1 MGGQETDS
9 LGSLVYP
16 PDMGKKNEEK
26 KTNSTIALPVLKIL
40 RRESD
45 KEHPLFQNQI
55 IHWLRKELPAG
66 SRLPN
71 RKTVKDALDYLDAQA
86 HLVEK
91 EFPCRKAEPVKEF
104 PIQKAIRGQGV
115 FLGKRRFDE
124 GLAFRLS
131 MLIVESDEF
140 SKSEKN
146 ALVKTIYED
155 HSRYTMEN
163 VMPAIE
169 EAISRNS
176 AAGMARSSILNSIT
190 KEIKSGT
197 PLLVR
202 LKGKSGAITV
212 LPLRWAFAP
221 RLSVVALVHD
231 KEKGGVKSRTFAIDD
246 LADAK
251 RANPGDDDYKVL
263 NQAFDEGIRKSRWEI
278 DAPIGEPK
286 DGARPV
292 PYVDEEGG
300 LFLSYRQESLDERDR
315 DEALALLAR
324 HATFEKGASP
334 EKVLFAIEWAYA
346 GEDAN
351 DCKARRKIL
360 RADQP
365 FLGAILVYCSWL
377 VRQDGTSPEAARKA
391 LGLVWQEAAGVE
403 EIGTDGW
410 SRLVASLAWHL
421 LLHRDGEFNDLAFPE
436 GSRYIDRGILLNF
449 VTDIGEWEKLADRAE
464 KIGSVRWLR
473 PLLYIYLESFVG
485 EEGFDETRLW
495 RLFQAASPLPE
506 YIDQALVDAIYRL
519 KPEWRA
525 DAAKEDYLYD
535 PGTTTDNPIG
545 TLGNLL
551 DERAAR
557 ASRE

>member
-231 KEKGGVKSRTFAIDD
+231 KEKGG
-246 LADAK
+246 
-251 RANPGDDDYKVL
+251 
-263 NQAFDEGIRKSRWEI
+263 
-278 DAPIGEPK
+278 
-286 DGARPV
+286 
-292 PYVDEEGG
+292 
-300 LFLSYRQESLDERDR
+300 
-315 DEALALLAR
+315 
-324 HATFEKGASP
+324 
-334 EKVLFAIEWAYA
+334 
-346 GEDAN
+346 
-351 DCKARRKIL
+351 
-360 RADQP
+360 
-365 FLGAILVYCSWL
+365 
-377 VRQDGTSPEAARKA
+377 
-391 LGLVWQEAAGVE
+391 
-403 EIGTDGW
+403 
-410 SRLVASLAWHL
+410 
-421 LLHRDGEFNDLAFPE
+421 
-436 GSRYIDRGILLNF
+436 
-449 VTDIGEWEKLADRAE
+449 
-464 KIGSVRWLR
+464 
-473 PLLYIYLESFVG
+473 
-485 EEGFDETRLW
+485 
-495 RLFQAASPLPE
+495 
-506 YIDQALVDAIYRL
+506 
-519 KPEWRA
+519 
-525 DAAKEDYLYD
+525 
-535 PGTTTDNPIG
+535 
-545 TLGNLL
+545 
-551 DERAAR
+551 
-557 ASRE
+557 

>member
-1 MGGQETDS
+1 MD
-9 LGSLVYP
+9 
-16 PDMGKKNEEK
+16 KKNEEK

-45 KEHPLFQNQI
+45 KEHPLLQDQI
-55 IHWLRKELPAG
+55 IGFLGKELPAG

-71 RKTVKDALDYLDAQA
+71 RKTVKDALEYLDAQA

-131 MLIVESDEF
+131 MLIVESGEF

-155 HSRYTMEN
+155 HSRYTMKN

-169 EAISRNS
+169 EAISRNP
-176 AAGMARSSILNSIT
+176 AAGMARSSMLNSIT

-202 LKGKSGAITV
+202 LKDKNGAITV

-221 RLSVVALVHD
+221 RLSVLALVHD

-251 RANPGDDDYKVL
+251 QANPGDDDYKVL
-263 NQAFDEGIRKSRWEI
+263 NQAFDEGVRKSRWEI
-278 DAPIGEPK
+278 DAPAGEAK
-286 DGARPV
+286 DGPLPV

-324 HATFEKGASP
+324 HASFAKDAEAD
-334 EKVLFAIEWAYA
+334 KVLFAIEWAYA

-351 DCKARRKIL
+351 DSMRRRKML

-377 VRQDGTSPEAARKA
+377 LRQDETSPETARKA
-391 LGLVWQEAAGVE
+391 LVLVWQEASSLAI
-403 EIGTDGW
+403 IGNDGW
-410 SRLVASLAWHL
+410 SRLVASLSWHL
-421 LLHRDGEFNDLAFPE
+421 LLHRDRDFNDLAFPD
-436 GSRYIDRGILLNF
+436 GSNYIGRTNLLNF
-449 VTDIGEWEKLADRAE
+449 ITDICEWEKLADRAE
-464 KIGSVRWLR
+464 QIGSLRWLH
-473 PLLYIYLESFVG
+473 PLLYVYLEIFAG
-485 EEGFDETRLW
+485 EDGFDETRLW
-495 RLFQAASPLPE
+495 RLLMVASPLPE
-506 YIDQALVDAIYRL
+506 YIDQALVDAILKL

-535 PGTTTDNPIG
+535 PDTTIDNLIG

-551 DERAAR
+551 NERERAAK
-557 ASRE
+557 ASQE